1 MQGGRMA
8 VADDSTP
15 ASPGT
20 ARARLELEQFLPYR
34 LSVLSNRLSS
44 AIARIYADRLDL
56 GITEWRVMAVLG
68 LSPGLSASGLAQR
81 TAMGQVAVRRAVA
94 RLVAA
99 WRREREGA
107 AGERRRAVL
116 DRRPAGQAVR
126 AEVAPLAVQVEKRVS
141 SQAEPRDAEPLC
153 QHPDRLHAL
162 DMEAWQQEP

>member
-56 GITEWRVMAVLG
+56 GITEWRVMAELG
-68 LSPGLSASGLAQR
+68 LSPGLSASELAQR
-81 TAMGQVAVRRAVA
+81 TAMEKVAVRRAVA
-94 RLVAA
+94 RKVAA
-99 WRREREGA
+99 WGLTREGGPA
-107 AGERRRAVL
+107 IRRRGGLQLSTARMAHDTV
-116 DRRPAGQAVR
+116 
-126 AEVAPLAVQVEKRVS
+126 VA
-141 SQAEPRDAEPLC
+141 
-153 QHPDRLHAL
+153 
-162 DMEAWQQEP
+162 

>member
-68 LSPGLSASGLAQR
+68 LSPGLSARELAQR
-81 TAMGQVAVRRAVA
+81 TAVDKVAVSRAVA
-94 RLVAA
+94 RL
-99 WRREREGA
+99 GA
-107 AGERRRAVL
+107 AGRRPRGGVPEG
-116 DRRPAGQAVR
+116 RRPAAV
-126 AEVAPLAVQVEKRVS
+126 
-141 SQAEPRDAEPLC
+141 D
-153 QHPDRLHAL
+153 
-162 DMEAWQQEP
+162 